1 MISITDNFF
10 LSQESFFEV
19 PRLFFIFIKVSQV
32 ECVSHPP
39 LFFHQPRSLFSWLAR
54 TSSMKWTWEI
64 EIIEDTFKSIPQSW
78 QSADSPPQGWPE
90 IRRHLC
96 STVESFQKAS
106 PCPSPPP
113 AHTSP
118 SPPCSTFEV
127 EQPLLPTVPCQ
138 TPPFCP
144 QASWQ
149 SDCRAGSPQPARTS
163 ASVAFP
169 QREQTFET
177 LSGHLASNWGLGV

>member
-19 PRLFFIFIKVSQV
+19 PQLFFIFIKLSQV

-39 LFFHQPRSLFSWLAR
+39 PFFHQPRSLFSWLAR

-64 EIIEDTFKSIPQSW
+64 EIIGDTFKSIPQSW

-127 EQPLLPTVPCQ
+127 EQPLLPTGPCQ
-138 TPPFCP
+138 TSAFCP
-144 QASWQ
+144 QAFWQ
-149 SDCRAGSPQPARTS
+149 SGCRGDSRRPARSSTSSELPLTELTFEKPSGRS
-163 ASVAFP
+163 ASDWK
-169 QREQTFET
+169 EE
-177 LSGHLASNWGLGV
+177 L